1 MRYDTFDVSGPSAAD
16 WLRVAADLAKEPCD
30 DKSLGVIAPVHARY
44 GFAEQTDFDYQPI
57 SPHGPDRRL
66 ILVLESPH
74 VDEYRKDLRGPTPA
88 PAKGRTGLSIRR
100 QLGSLL
106 EFVRP
111 RLCEPLELLLVNA
124 VQYQCSR
131 GQLLTCYRSK
141 VNRDRIFRHFFG
153 TQPKATGKEFRSRM
167 SGYVKEGDVVINCCT
182 AGVTKK
188 PLRDLVTISLVKMRE
203 EIGFSLLCA
212 AHPAARF
219 NQWGKGFRKDDLL
232 GQTTAQEFS
241 QEQGSPQN

>member
-1 MRYDTFDVSGPSAAD
+1 MCNDTFDVSGPSAAY
-16 WLRVAADLAKEPCD
+16 WLRVAADLAEEPCD
-30 DKSLGVIAPVHARY
+30 DKSLGVITHVNGLY
-44 GFAEQTDFDYQPI
+44 GFPEQKAFDYQPI
-57 SPHGPDRRL
+57 YPRGRDRRL

-88 PAKGRTGLSIRR
+88 PAKGRTGSSIRR

-124 VQYQCSR
+124 VRYQCSR
-131 GQLLTCYRSK
+131 GQLLTFRRNSA
-141 VNRDRIFRHFFG
+141 NRDRIFRHFFG
-153 TQPKATGKEFRSRM
+153 TEPEAIGKEFRFRM
-167 SGYVKEGDVVINCCT
+167 SDYLKEGDVVINCCT

-203 EIGFSLLCA
+203 EIGFSLLFA
-212 AHPAARF
+212 VHPAARS
-219 NQWGKGFRKDDLL
+219 NEWGKGFRRDALQVKL
-232 GQTTAQEFS
+232 GTQEFN
-241 QEQGSPQN
+241 Q